1 MDEAFDG
8 VESTEA
14 HSRSPLTSVLSRW
27 PSDCAVSPVW
37 EEHVRREVKETKIPE
52 QELNRRRSQLLI
64 PGSRLDLGKETAQI
78 PILLLQQPGC
88 TGKPTHHLPTTY
100 QPSTHHLPTTYQPP
114 THHLP
119 TTYPPPT
126 NHLPTTYQ
134 PPTNHVLTSYP
145 PPTVPTTYRPPT
157 NHLPTTYQ
165 PPTDHLPTTY
175 QPCTDHLPT
184 TYQPCTDHLPTTY
197 QPLFL
202 QCSLLKISFSCICA
216 PPVFDVIVRVDP
228 QLLLSLSV
236 F

>member
-64 PGSRLDLGKETAQI
+64 PGSRLDLGKETARI

-134 PPTNHVLTSYP
+134 PPTNHVLTTYP

-228 QLLLSLSV
+228 QLLL
-236 F
+236 